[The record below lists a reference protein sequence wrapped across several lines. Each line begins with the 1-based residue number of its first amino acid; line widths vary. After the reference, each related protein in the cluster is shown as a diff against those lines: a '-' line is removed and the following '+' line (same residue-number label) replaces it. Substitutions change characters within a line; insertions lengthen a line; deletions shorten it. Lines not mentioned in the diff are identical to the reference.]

1 MANKQTFLLA
11 TAVKWENTLF
21 IDIYTLVI
29 KSGKSIYLLSRRIKS
44 SDEPSQKLHRESRF
58 TKNEDVLDNIDCAG
72 EPVHQHPPLPHRVLP
87 AAGRDHPAH
96 LPRCAFTRKTCTF
109 YNDSRHF

>member
-1 MANKQTFLLA
+1 MGKHTFHRYL
-11 TAVKWENTLF
+11 
-21 IDIYTLVI
+21 YLVI
-29 KSGKSIYLLSRRIKS
+29 KSGKSIYLLSRGIRS

-58 TKNEDVLDNIDCAG
+58 TKNEDVLDNSDCSG